1 MINNYDFANKIAK
14 SVFDD
19 VYSRIAGI
27 ILHNKNQYLTG
38 EQRENL
44 VCFLAD
50 KIEDLLNDMPEFSP
64 VNIDDDD
71 NYDDTEDGY
80 DMESEMWY

>member
-1 MINNYDFANKIAK
+1 MIDNYDFANKIANG
-14 SVFDD
+14 VFDD
-19 VYSRIAGI
+19 VYSHIAGVV
-27 ILHNKNQYLTG
+27 LHNRNLNLA
-38 EQRENL
+38 EDQRHYL
-44 VCFLAD
+44 VCILAD